1 MKSNP
6 NALISTHKDTIFTNV
21 ALDLSDN
28 TVWWEGLNK
37 TPPARAIDWTRPS
50 LDAAEPRKGGASQQ
64 PLHRARP
71 QLPLPQ
77 PRV

>member
-28 TVWWEGLNK
+28 TVWWEGSEQD
-37 TPPARAIDWTRPS
+37 PARPRDRLARPS
-50 LDAAEPRKGGASQQ
+50 LDTAEPRKGGASQQ